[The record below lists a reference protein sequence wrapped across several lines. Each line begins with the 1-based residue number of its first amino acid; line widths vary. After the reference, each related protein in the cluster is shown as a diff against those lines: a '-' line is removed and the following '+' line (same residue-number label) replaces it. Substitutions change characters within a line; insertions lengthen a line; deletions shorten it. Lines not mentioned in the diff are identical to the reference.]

1 MDDVVLRQFV
11 QHRRNYGQHLSRFL
25 CICCGT
31 QCAYSVSRSLVI
43 VSISRSF
50 LAIGTNALQRGF
62 VMSHVLFNCKFPLR
76 GCKYKRYSNASKL
89 SFNIV
94 YRKGAPLR
102 PFTLTIY
109 LHFEFDACKPRFK
122 TPCDNTN
129 KLA

>member
-1 MDDVVLRQFV
+1 VDDVVLRQFV
-11 QHRRNYGQHLSRFL
+11 QHRRYYGQHLSRFL

-31 QCAYSVSRSLVI
+31 QCAHSVSRSLVI

-122 TPCDNTN
+122 IPRDNTN
-129 KLA
+129 KLV